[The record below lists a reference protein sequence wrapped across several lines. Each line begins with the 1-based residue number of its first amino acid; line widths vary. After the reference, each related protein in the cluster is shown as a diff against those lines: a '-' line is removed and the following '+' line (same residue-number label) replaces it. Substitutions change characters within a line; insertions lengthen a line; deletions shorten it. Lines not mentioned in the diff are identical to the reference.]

1 MLTVNAA
8 SAIPKYT
15 SGEKEKKRKERR
27 GLCRAKLSIQLV
39 ADPSVPFVKT
49 YHNMYVPRF
58 GRLEAMNRHPAT
70 DERQLQRYLVFL
82 GGNGAIRESALNE
95 DMYSPRSPERVVR
108 LGTEKSKNGVVE
120 EVVAPFDAIHLDLR
134 SCRFR
139 FVV

>member
-1 MLTVNAA
+1 
-8 SAIPKYT
+8 
-15 SGEKEKKRKERR
+15 
-27 GLCRAKLSIQLV
+27 
-39 ADPSVPFVKT
+39 
-49 YHNMYVPRF
+49 
-58 GRLEAMNRHPAT
+58 MNRHPAT